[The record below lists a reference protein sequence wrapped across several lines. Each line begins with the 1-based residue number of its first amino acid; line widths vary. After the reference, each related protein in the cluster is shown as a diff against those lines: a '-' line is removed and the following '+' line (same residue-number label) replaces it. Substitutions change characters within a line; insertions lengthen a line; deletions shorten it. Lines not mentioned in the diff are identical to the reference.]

1 MKKNIA
7 VFISGGGTDMQ
18 SIIDATES
26 GYINGKV
33 VCVVAN
39 KEGIYGLERAKKHGI
54 DSAVFLAKNY
64 NSTLDRDKAIL
75 EYLKPYKI
83 DLIVLAGYLSI
94 VTPVLID
101 EYKNRMINI
110 HPALIP
116 NYCGMGMYGM
126 NVHRAVIAG
135 KEKFSGATI
144 HYVDEGADTGKI
156 IAQEKVEVKEDDTPE
171 TLQARVLELEHILLT
186 KVVKQLCE

>member
-54 DSAVFLAKNY
+54 DNAVFLAKNY

-101 EYKNRMINI
+101 EYRNRMINI

-135 KEKFSGATI
+135 KEKCSGATI

-171 TLQARVLELEHILLT
+171 TLQARVLELEHILLP

>member
-26 GYINGKV
+26 GYINGQV

-39 KEGIYGLERAKKHGI
+39 KDGIYGLERAKKHNI
-54 DSAVFLAKNY
+54 DNVVFSGKDYESL
-64 NSTLDRDKAIL
+64 SQRDQAIL
-75 EYLKPYKI
+75 EYLKPYNI

-94 VTPVLID
+94 VTPVLVN
-101 EYKNRMINI
+101 EYRGRMINI

-116 NYCGMGMYGM
+116 SYCGMGMYGM

-135 KEKFSGATI
+135 KEKYSGATV

-171 TLQARVLELEHILLT
+171 SLQERVLELEHVLLP

>member
-1 MKKNIA
+1 M
-7 VFISGGGTDMQ
+7 
-18 SIIDATES
+18 
-26 GYINGKV
+26 
-33 VCVVAN
+33 
-39 KEGIYGLERAKKHGI
+39 
-54 DSAVFLAKNY
+54 FLAKNY

-75 EYLKPYKI
+75 EYLKPYNI

-101 EYKNRMINI
+101 EYRNRMINI

-171 TLQARVLELEHILLT
+171 TLQARVLELEHILLP